1 MELTGLDKVGD
12 YTLLDN
18 NGVQR
23 ITNRHAGGDG
33 SADATMKNS
42 ADVAR
47 AAYVLNNFDNAYLAK
62 DRAKGYKDSR
72 GKRVPI
78 VMFEKKI
85 DGTHIIVETVTDTK
99 QGKNYIISEYLSS
112 VGADPKEIAKTLRP
126 LWMPL
131 KATPDIRP
139 KR

>member
-1 MELTGLDKVGD
+1 MRSAIMELTGLDKVGD

-18 NGVQR
+18 NGVQH

-62 DRAKGYKDSR
+62 DRAKGCKGSR

-78 VMFEKKI
+78 VMFEKNRRHPHHCGSRHGYQKE
-85 DGTHIIVETVTDTK
+85 HE
-99 QGKNYIISEYLSS
+99 LHR
-112 VGADPKEIAKTLRP
+112 VGVFIE
-126 LWMPL
+126 
-131 KATPDIRP
+131 
-139 KR
+139 KRSRRKKK